1 MSFDA
6 YCEYVK
12 LGHSLNMHACL
23 SSGAKVQCTSLQAST
38 VGPGADVQARL
49 SIDCSSMR
57 QLPKYK

>member
-23 SSGAKVQCTSLQAST
+23 SSGTKIQCTSLQAST
-38 VGPGADVQARL
+38 VGPGATVQMCKLA
-49 SIDCSSMR
+49 
-57 QLPKYK
+57 